1 MKTIVITGSAGLI
14 GSHLCYKFLEL
25 GYIVVGVDNL
35 IGGYASNMPE
45 QNKSFYYY
53 NIDILNTISSKQ

>member
-35 IGGYASNMPE
+35 IGGYASNMLFSSAMGLPRAPGI
-45 QNKSFYYY
+45 Y
-53 NIDILNTISSKQ
+53 NF